1 MSNSFERFED
11 QICAQEKTVREEME
25 KLFALH
31 KIRPAATVQ
40 DYTFATVKGPVKLS
54 EMFGDK
60 KELILI
66 HNMGKQ
72 CSYCTLWADGFN
84 GFTAHLENRAGFVL
98 INNDSVEEQTAFAA
112 SRGWKFKTASAKG
125 TSFSKDMGFFDIEK
139 KMAQPGTSV
148 YTKSADG
155 TIQHRTRAGF
165 GPGDVF
171 SSIWSLFDL
180 LPSDKTAESDWSP
193 KFTYEQKQTEPFRF
207 SPNIAL
213 NVRNI
218 DQAVSFY
225 RDTLGFTVG
234 TMPKDLAE
242 GVPMVKGG
250 TTIWLDAVSKDEEA
264 KVGKTAFEF
273 VVADLEAS
281 KSMLLAKGC
290 KPVMTT
296 TGADHEGEMM
306 EDPFEMKFH
315 LYKAKPKAASPEA
328 KVPTASQ
335 TERSV

>member
-1 MSNSFERFED
+1 MSNSFEKFED
-11 QICAQEKTVREEME
+11 QICAQEKTVRQEME

-31 KIRPAATVQ
+31 KSRPPATVK
-40 DYTFATVKGPVKLS
+40 DYTFATAKGPVKLS
-54 EMFGDK
+54 ELFGEK

-72 CSYCTLWADGFN
+72 CVYCTLWADGFN
-84 GFTAHLENRAGFVL
+84 GFSGHLENRAGFVL

-112 SRGWKFKTASAKG
+112 SRGWKFKLASAKG
-125 TSFSKDMGFFDIEK
+125 TSFSKDMGFLDDK
-139 KMAQPGTSV
+139 AGKMPGASV
-148 YTKSADG
+148 YTKMPDG

-165 GPGDVF
+165 GPGDLF

-180 LPSDKTAESDWSP
+180 LPAAQPGAEDWSP
-193 KFTYEQKQTEPFRF
+193 KFSYEQKQAEPFRF

-234 TMPKDLAE
+234 TVKDFAE
-242 GVPMVKGG
+242 GVPMLKGG
-250 TTIWLDAVSKDEEA
+250 TTIWLDAVSQDDEA
-264 KVGKTAFEF
+264 NVGKTAFEF

-281 KSMLLAKGC
+281 KKVLVAKGC

-296 TGADHEGEMM
+296 TGADHEGEMIV
-306 EDPFEMKFH
+306 DPFGMKFH
-315 LYKAKPKAASPEA
+315 LYKAKPKSEA
-328 KVPTASQ
+328 KVTTPTEA
-335 TERSV
+335 RV